1 MNKKK
6 LSQYMKKKVG
16 GRKKKVRS
24 PNFFGYIIDISKK
37 KVRAGL
43 APLETN
49 SITNPSLFYF

>member
-1 MNKKK
+1 
-6 LSQYMKKKVG
+6 MKKKVG